1 MEKILF
7 SLLIFLNIKLSYSAN
22 DEFFIE
28 AESLGFDLTNEN
40 DQYFHDICLN
50 PKIIEKDVT
59 LEYRRKYYFF
69 PKNPNKKIEFQRPL
83 RNNTKD
89 CFRVNVSIN
98 NLLGTISTIL
108 VILFL
113 FQCSSLII
121 ALSNGISNIFENT
134 PYNKFVKMN
143 QKNKIINKND
153 TKQNYAK
160 FIAEDKQEDNKEKG
174 DNNNSDNNLQENN
187 IDGSLNPF
195 NIKNFNNNL
204 EEEKEKE
211 SDNNDRVNSK
221 SELKIN
227 NEGQTQ
233 ENENQKNNMN
243 DIYFSKEKSKDNYT
257 FGLNF
262 GTNLNIISNNQN
274 KDEKNADILE
284 NKVEKM
290 KRIQKIYEEIN
301 PSKKQNKFESKDDN
315 NKIKKNKNNINDET
329 FFSPEPP
336 KIEKI
341 YVREE
346 YFYFKYLLARIED
359 KRTFIQIYL
368 DLLEQ
373 NQIFVKFFSVPFNI
387 YEDRFIQV
395 LYYLLK
401 IDLYFLFNSLLIN
414 NSVINDIFDDKNNIF
429 SDIKRSL
436 FATLY
441 TYIIS
446 LFLYN
451 LTNVKQVLIKR
462 RYKLSNMK
470 VRSMN
475 LRTEFINLTKM
486 IGMNFLYHKIYLF
499 IVSGAFIIGYSFYVT
514 YSFCKVYHYTEL
526 LLLKCVIFSVLISQ
540 LSPFLVCFIPAFLRK
555 QALNNKNLR
564 LYDLAKIIEKFFLP

>member
-22 DEFFIE
+22 DEFFIQ

-50 PKIIEKDVT
+50 LKIIEKDVT

-153 TKQNYAK
+153 TKNNYAK
-160 FIAEDKQEDNKEKG
+160 FIAEDKKEDNKEKG
-174 DNNNSDNNLQENN
+174 DNNNSDINLQENN
-187 IDGSLNPF
+187 IDGSLHPF

-211 SDNNDRVNSK
+211 SDNNDRVNSN

-233 ENENQKNNMN
+233 ENEKQKNNMN

-262 GTNLNIISNNQN
+262 GTNINFISNNQN

-284 NKVEKM
+284 NKVDKM

-470 VRSMN
+470 VRNRN
-475 LRTEFINLTKM
+475 LKTEFINLTKM
-486 IGMNFLYHKIYLF
+486 LSMKFLNHKIYLF

-514 YSFCKVYHYTEL
+514 YSFCKVYHYTEI
-526 LLLKCVIFSVLISQ
+526 LLLKCVIFSALISQ
-540 LSPFLVCFIPAFLRK
+540 ISPFLVCFIPAFLRK
-555 QALNNKNLR
+555 QALNNKSLR
-564 LYDLAKIIEKFFLP
+564 LYDLVKIIEKFFLP

>member
-153 TKQNYAK
+153 TKNNYAK
-160 FIAEDKQEDNKEKG
+160 FIAEDKKEDNKEKG
-174 DNNNSDNNLQENN
+174 DNNNSDITLQENN
-187 IDGSLNPF
+187 IDGSLHPF

-284 NKVEKM
+284 NKVDKM

-514 YSFCKVYHYTEL
+514 YSFCKVYHYTEI

>member
-1 MEKILF
+1 
-7 SLLIFLNIKLSYSAN
+7 
-22 DEFFIE
+22 
-28 AESLGFDLTNEN
+28 
-40 DQYFHDICLN
+40 
-50 PKIIEKDVT
+50 
-59 LEYRRKYYFF
+59 
-69 PKNPNKKIEFQRPL
+69 
-83 RNNTKD
+83 
-89 CFRVNVSIN
+89 
-98 NLLGTISTIL
+98 
-108 VILFL
+108 L

-153 TKQNYAK
+153 TKNNYAK
-160 FIAEDKQEDNKEKG
+160 FIAEDKKEDNKEKG
-174 DNNNSDNNLQENN
+174 DKNNSDINLQENN
-187 IDGSLNPF
+187 IDSSLNPF

-211 SDNNDRVNSK
+211 SDNNDRANSN
-221 SELKIN
+221 SELNVN

-233 ENENQKNNMN
+233 ENEKQKNYTN
-243 DIYFSKEKSKDNYT
+243 DIYISKEKSKDNYT

-262 GTNLNIISNNQN
+262 GTNINIISNNQN

-284 NKVEKM
+284 NKVDKM

-441 TYIIS
+441 TFIIS

-470 VRSMN
+470 VRNTN

-514 YSFCKVYHYTEL
+514 YSFCKVYQYTDI

-555 QALNNKNLR
+555 QALNNKSLR
-564 LYDLAKIIEKFFLP
+564 LYDLVKIIEKFFLP

>member
-7 SLLIFLNIKLSYSAN
+7 SLLMLLNIKLSYSAN
-22 DEFFIE
+22 DDFFIQ
-28 AESLGFDLTNEN
+28 AKSLGFDLTNEN

-50 PKIIEKDVT
+50 LKIIEKDVT

-98 NLLGTISTIL
+98 NLLGAISTIL
-108 VILFL
+108 VVLFL

-153 TKQNYAK
+153 TKQNYSK

-174 DNNNSDNNLQENN
+174 DNNNSDINLQENN
-187 IDGSLNPF
+187 IDGSLHPF

-284 NKVEKM
+284 NKVDKM
-290 KRIQKIYEEIN
+290 KRIQKIFEEIN

-470 VRSMN
+470 VRNIN
-475 LRTEFINLTKM
+475 LKTEFINLTKM

-514 YSFCKVYHYTEL
+514 YSFCKVYQYTDI

-555 QALNNKNLR
+555 QALNNKSLR
-564 LYDLAKIIEKFFLP
+564 LYDLVKIIEKFFLP

>member
-22 DEFFIE
+22 DDFFIQ
-28 AESLGFDLTNEN
+28 AKSLGFDLTNEN

-98 NLLGTISTIL
+98 NLLGTISTTL
-108 VILFL
+108 VVVFL
-113 FQCSSLII
+113 FQCSFLII

-153 TKQNYAK
+153 TKQSYAK

-174 DNNNSDNNLQENN
+174 DNNNSDINLQENN

-211 SDNNDRVNSK
+211 SDNNDRVNSN
-221 SELKIN
+221 SELNVN

-233 ENENQKNNMN
+233 ENEKQKNNMN

-262 GTNLNIISNNQN
+262 GTNINIISNIQN

-329 FFSPEPP
+329 FFSPEPAE
-336 KIEKI
+336 IEKL

-470 VRSMN
+470 VRNRN
-475 LRTEFINLTKM
+475 LKTEFINLTKM
-486 IGMNFLYHKIYLF
+486 LSMKFLNHKIYLF

-526 LLLKCVIFSVLISQ
+526 LLLKCVIFSALISQ

-555 QALNNKNLR
+555 QALNNKSLR
-564 LYDLAKIIEKFFLP
+564 LYDLVKIIEKFFLP

>member
-1 MEKILF
+1 
-7 SLLIFLNIKLSYSAN
+7 
-22 DEFFIE
+22 
-28 AESLGFDLTNEN
+28 
-40 DQYFHDICLN
+40 
-50 PKIIEKDVT
+50 
-59 LEYRRKYYFF
+59 
-69 PKNPNKKIEFQRPL
+69 
-83 RNNTKD
+83 
-89 CFRVNVSIN
+89 
-98 NLLGTISTIL
+98 
-108 VILFL
+108 
-113 FQCSSLII
+113 
-121 ALSNGISNIFENT
+121 
-134 PYNKFVKMN
+134 
-143 QKNKIINKND
+143 
-153 TKQNYAK
+153 
-160 FIAEDKQEDNKEKG
+160 
-174 DNNNSDNNLQENN
+174 
-187 IDGSLNPF
+187 
-195 NIKNFNNNL
+195 
-204 EEEKEKE
+204 
-211 SDNNDRVNSK
+211 
-221 SELKIN
+221 
-227 NEGQTQ
+227 
-233 ENENQKNNMN
+233 
-243 DIYFSKEKSKDNYT
+243 
-257 FGLNF
+257 
-262 GTNLNIISNNQN
+262 
-274 KDEKNADILE
+274 
-284 NKVEKM
+284 M

-329 FFSPEPP
+329 FFSPEPAE
-336 KIEKI
+336 IEKL

-441 TYIIS
+441 TFIIS

-470 VRSMN
+470 VRNTN

-514 YSFCKVYHYTEL
+514 YSFCKVYQYTDI

-555 QALNNKNLR
+555 QALNNKSLR
-564 LYDLAKIIEKFFLP
+564 LYDLVKIIEKFFLP

>member
-22 DEFFIE
+22 DDFFIQ

-50 PKIIEKDVT
+50 LKIIEKDVT

-89 CFRVNVSIN
+89 CFRVNVSLN
-98 NLLGTISTIL
+98 NLLGTISTTL
-108 VILFL
+108 VVVFL

-153 TKQNYAK
+153 TKNNYAK
-160 FIAEDKQEDNKEKG
+160 FIAEDKKEDNKEKG
-174 DNNNSDNNLQENN
+174 DNNNSDINLQENN

-211 SDNNDRVNSK
+211 SDNNDRANSN
-221 SELKIN
+221 SELNVN

-233 ENENQKNNMN
+233 ENEKQKNYTN
-243 DIYFSKEKSKDNYT
+243 DIYISKEKSKDNYT

-262 GTNLNIISNNQN
+262 GTNINFISNNQN

-284 NKVEKM
+284 NKVDKM

-441 TYIIS
+441 TYIIC

-514 YSFCKVYHYTEL
+514 YSFCKVYYYTEL

-555 QALNNKNLR
+555 QALNNKSLR
-564 LYDLAKIIEKFFLP
+564 LYDLVKIIEKFFLP

>member
-1 MEKILF
+1 
-7 SLLIFLNIKLSYSAN
+7 
-22 DEFFIE
+22 
-28 AESLGFDLTNEN
+28 
-40 DQYFHDICLN
+40 
-50 PKIIEKDVT
+50 
-59 LEYRRKYYFF
+59 
-69 PKNPNKKIEFQRPL
+69 
-83 RNNTKD
+83 
-89 CFRVNVSIN
+89 
-98 NLLGTISTIL
+98 
-108 VILFL
+108 
-113 FQCSSLII
+113 
-121 ALSNGISNIFENT
+121 
-134 PYNKFVKMN
+134 MN

-153 TKQNYAK
+153 TKNNYSK
-160 FIAEDKQEDNKEKG
+160 FIAEDKKEDNKEKG
-174 DNNNSDNNLQENN
+174 DNNNSDITLQENN
-187 IDGSLNPF
+187 IDGSLHPF
-195 NIKNFNNNL
+195 NIKSFNNNL

-211 SDNNDRVNSK
+211 SDNNDRVNSN

-227 NEGQTQ
+227 NQGQTQ
-233 ENENQKNNMN
+233 ENEKQKNNMN

-284 NKVEKM
+284 NKVDKM

-336 KIEKI
+336 KIEKL

-514 YSFCKVYHYTEL
+514 YSFCKVYHYTEI

-555 QALNNKNLR
+555 QALNNKSLR
-564 LYDLAKIIEKFFLP
+564 LYDLVKIIEKFFLP